1 MKRIIDG
8 RLYDDQFMDEI
19 GSRTFDRTDPVTGE
33 MISYRETLLRECV
46 LKPGHTVADTWVKDT
61 YGRKM
66 VKDHCDPM
74 RGRFVLRVAR
84 GYGDGVFVP
93 IGDRAARRWFEDYMP
108 GQTDRYA
115 EVFGRP
121 SNPWT
126 DDGVADLVQE
136 AESRAST
143 LEWEKGLAESRA
155 ARAEAEAAALRA
167 KLEDGARRRDV
178 VDAAMFGATG
188 NGGEA

>member
-1 MKRIIDG
+1 MKLIING

-19 GSRTFDRTDPVTGE
+19 GSRSFDRTDPVTGE
-33 MISYRETLLRECV
+33 TVCYRETLLRECV
-46 LKPGHTVADTWVKDT
+46 LKPGHTVADTWVTGT
-61 YGRKM
+61 YGGRKI

-74 RGRFVLRVAR
+74 RGQFVLRVAIPL
-84 GYGDGVFVP
+84 GDGIFVP
-93 IGDRAARRWFEDYMP
+93 IGEEAARRWFEDHMP

-126 DDGVADLVQE
+126 DDGMADLVQK

-167 KLEDGARRRDV
+167 KLE
-178 VDAAMFGATG
+178 AASKV
-188 NGGEA
+188 EA